1 MKDRIM
7 ICPSLLSADFSKL
20 AEEIKIVEDN
30 RADGI
35 HLDVMD
41 GHFVPNL
48 TIGPMIVESIRKV
61 TQLPLW
67 CHLMIEE
74 PEKFIQPFRDA
85 GADGIYV
92 HQEVKASF
100 LSLLDLIHELGIQSG
115 AVINPE
121 TEFSAIKPYLEHLD
135 RILVMTVHPG
145 FGGQQFIVE
154 QLEKIKDI
162 RHTIDQSSHE
172 VSIEVDGGVNLVTVS
187 SIVEVGADILAIG
200 SAIYHNPEP
209 GQMLKKI
216 RKVADKAMQSRLDK
230 K

>member
-1 MKDRIM
+1 M

-20 AEEIKIVEDN
+20 AEEIRIVEN
-30 RADGI
+30 NGADGI

-61 TQLPLW
+61 TQLPIW

-74 PEKFIQPFRDA
+74 PEKFIQSFRNA

-100 LSLLDLIHELGIQSG
+100 LSLLNLIRELGIESG

-121 TEFSAIKPYLEHLD
+121 TEFNSIKPYLEHLN

-154 QLEKIKDI
+154 QLEKIRDI
-162 RHTIDQSSHE
+162 RRVIDQSGYE
-172 VSIEVDGGVNLVTVS
+172 LFIEVDGGVNLETVS
-187 SIVEVGADILAIG
+187 SVVEAGGDILAIG

-209 GQMLKKI
+209 GQMLKEI
-216 RKVADKAMQSRLDK
+216 RKVADKAIQTRLSK